1 MKRDSFVRY
10 ASFSEAIK
18 LLPDKDRLIAYDYL
32 INYWIYGI
40 EPDEENRMPYVM
52 FLMAKPQIDAN
63 NKRYVVWKKWGR
75 PKKDWDNSK
84 KPKTNQN
91 GTEQEPNSD
100 DDQSNGLI
108 ARENN

>member
-1 MKRDSFVRY
+1 MKRESFVWY

-18 LLPDKDRLIAYDYL
+18 LLPDKEKLTAYEYL
-32 INYWIYGI
+32 TNYWIYGI
-40 EPDEENRMPYVM
+40 EPKDSNTIPYAM
-52 FLMAKPQIDAN
+52 FCMAKPQIDAN
-63 NKRYVVWKKWGR
+63 NKRYIVWKRWGR